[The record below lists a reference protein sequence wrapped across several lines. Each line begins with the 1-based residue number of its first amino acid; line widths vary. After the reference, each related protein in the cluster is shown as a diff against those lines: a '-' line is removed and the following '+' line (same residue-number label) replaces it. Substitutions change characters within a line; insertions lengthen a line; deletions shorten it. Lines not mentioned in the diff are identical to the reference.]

1 MGNELNEPI
10 LENKSFDFE
19 NKFLRFGVSS
29 IQGWKS
35 KMEDYNFYSTD
46 IFPNSDR
53 KFDILGIFDGHGV
66 QK

>member
-19 NKFLRFGVSS
+19 NKFLRFDVSS

-46 IFPNSDR
+46 IF
-53 KFDILGIFDGHGV
+53 
-66 QK
+66 